1 MGAVQSGVRVRR
13 GMVAPLWGRGLP
25 TVGPPTA
32 AWKDVGLASVPLS
45 ATARGRQVPKHISKL
60 RKKEIFL
67 LLLLQTLN
75 TKVDT
80 RRSNYQAILGPPFQ
94 TAIRCCK

>member
-1 MGAVQSGVRVRR
+1 MMQRRRAVGAVQSGVRVRR

-45 ATARGRQVPKHISKL
+45 ATAGGRQVPKHISKL
-60 RKKEIFL
+60 R
-67 LLLLQTLN
+67 
-75 TKVDT
+75 
-80 RRSNYQAILGPPFQ
+80 
-94 TAIRCCK
+94 

>member
-32 AWKDVGLASVPLS
+32 AWKDVGLASVRLS
-45 ATARGRQVPKHISKL
+45 ATAEGRQVPKHISKL

-67 LLLLQTLN
+67 LLQTLN
-75 TKVDT
+75 TKVET
-80 RRSNYQAILGPPFQ
+80 RRSNCQAIL
-94 TAIRCCK
+94 